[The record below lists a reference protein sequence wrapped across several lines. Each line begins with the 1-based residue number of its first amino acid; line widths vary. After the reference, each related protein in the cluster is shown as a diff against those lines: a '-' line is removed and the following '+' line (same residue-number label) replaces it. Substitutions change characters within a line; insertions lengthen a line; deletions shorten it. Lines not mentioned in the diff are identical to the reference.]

1 MGKIQEL
8 SEQLA
13 NQIAAGEVVERP
25 ASVVKELLENAID
38 AHSHKIEIFIEEA
51 GLKTIQI
58 IDDGKGMTE
67 EQVAKVTDP
76 FFTTRTTRK
85 VGLGIPFF
93 KLAAE
98 STGGSFRIHSVPGEG
113 TEVTAVFVLNH
124 IDRMPLG
131 DINSTIHTL
140 IVYNPQTDFYYRY
153 SYGSNS
159 FELDTRHMK
168 EILGGI
174 PLDTP
179 EVSAYIKEYLDEN
192 KSETDGG
199 ALI

>member
-1 MGKIQEL
+1 MTFRASWKDTNKAMMPEISLNVLDVAENSIRAEASL
-8 SEQLA
+8 
-13 NQIAAGEVVERP
+13 VEIL
-25 ASVVKELLENAID
+25 VTIDLEENM
-38 AHSHKIEIFIEEA
+38 
-51 GLKTIQI
+51 LKVQI

-67 EQVAKVTDP
+67 EQMAKVTDP

-98 STGGSFRIHSVPGEG
+98 ATGGSFQIESEVGKG
-113 TEVTAVFVLNH
+113 TKVTTIFKLDH

-140 IVYNPQTDFYYRY
+140 VVYNPQTDFLYRY
-153 SYGSNS
+153 TYGQES
-159 FELDTRHMK
+159 FELDTRQMK
-168 EILGGI
+168 EILGGV
-174 PLDTP
+174 PLDAP

-199 ALI
+199 AIV